1 MLFMQML
8 EQQLGGIILHES
20 LDYCSE
26 IQEKENGKRETSRKK
41 RKPISDMQKW
51 DVCENTVY
59 R

>member
-1 MLFMQML
+1 MQML
-8 EQQLGGIILHES
+8 EQQLGGIILLES